1 MHFKNSKQEQK
12 SAISTLNNSVQ
23 KKEKEKNTERNI
35 EEEEKQNKD
44 LCVIKELQERF

>member
-1 MHFKNSKQEQK
+1 MHFKTVNKNKKARSVH
-12 SAISTLNNSVQ
+12 STTVCK